1 MLLLTQ
7 PADQAPVPTLSTTH
21 LVFFVTS
28 AGLRVF
34 MFANVINFQHTLVY
48 CGVATNKRLH
58 PLNILPYT
66 LNTLADHTVN
76 VAVTTAFC
84 NNE

>member
-1 MLLLTQ
+1 
-7 PADQAPVPTLSTTH
+7 
-21 LVFFVTS
+21 
-28 AGLRVF
+28 

-48 CGVATNKRLH
+48 CGVAANKRLH

-66 LNTLADHTVN
+66 FNTLADHTVN

-84 NNE
+84 NIE